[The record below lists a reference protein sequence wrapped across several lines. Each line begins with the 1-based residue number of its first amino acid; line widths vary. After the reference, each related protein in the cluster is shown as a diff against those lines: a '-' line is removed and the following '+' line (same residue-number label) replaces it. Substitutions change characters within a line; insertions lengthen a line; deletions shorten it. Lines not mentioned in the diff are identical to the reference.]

1 VAVKYEEHLKHIL
14 ALLVLF
20 VVLTGSVVLLF
31 IADENQ
37 MQTGQ
42 SSPYI
47 TSVVHKSIY
56 GTSESSLSSSLLPL
70 TASGHSQSEIA
81 VLDND
86 QDHDGNYDGMA
97 DPLAALGS
105 AFLVA
110 FCMPFILG
118 PSVGSRLLLVFCEPP
133 ILVSSDYY
141 LALEQPD

>member
-1 VAVKYEEHLKHIL
+1 MAVKYEEHLKLIL

-31 IADENQ
+31 IADENW

-47 TSVVHKSIY
+47 MSVAHESTY
-56 GTSESSLSSSLLPL
+56 ADSESSLPSSLLPL
-70 TASGHSQSEIA
+70 AASGHSHSEIT

-97 DPLAALGS
+97 DPLAMLGLS
-105 AFLVA
+105 SIAFY
-110 FCMPFILG
+110 MPFVLG
-118 PSVGSRLLLVFCEPP
+118 APIAGRLLLASCEPP